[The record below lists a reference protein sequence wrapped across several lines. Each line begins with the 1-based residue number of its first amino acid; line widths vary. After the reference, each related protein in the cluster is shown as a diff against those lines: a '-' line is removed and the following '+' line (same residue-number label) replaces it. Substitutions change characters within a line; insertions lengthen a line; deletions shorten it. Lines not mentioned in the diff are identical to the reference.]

1 MRERFRKFQMIATL
15 ALGSAPISVLFLRFL
30 WPGLLP
36 WAWIYPVAYGFFCLL
51 GGWVSAKVR
60 LLYGILVSVAS
71 VALTILLA
79 DQFTW
84 YPALIVTAVY
94 VALFLGSLTIFGW
107 PSDWELPEV
116 LRLICVAVHLAAQL
130 AISMDRAE
138 AQPLLTAHAPG
149 LHGAF
154 VVLLLL
160 LPFSMNRGSINS
172 ASTKTRQV
180 PEGMRRKNTVMTF
193 VLVASACLLSF
204 IPHIYNWIKDLLL
217 WLGRMLLSL
226 LRTKPSEQQP
236 PAVIPNTETMEQMG
250 PVVENE
256 ISPLTPIMNAIFF
269 ILGVL
274 LVTGIL
280 VLLIV
285 KLTQKLR
292 TMVRNVWSMLERYA
306 AAVSEDYEDEIK
318 DTRMESEGERI
329 IKKRRVS
336 VWKKEQAPAH
346 PGENIRFRYRQL
358 LRKHPQWTANTTA
371 RENMPEELAELYEQ
385 ARYSSHP
392 VTESQAVRFS
402 EESKDL

>member
-30 WPGLLP
+30 WPELLP
-36 WAWIYPVAYGFFCLL
+36 WAWIYPVAYGVLCLL
-51 GGWVSAKVR
+51 GGLISAKVR
-60 LLYGILVSVAS
+60 LLYGILVSAAS
-71 VALTILLA
+71 VAVTMILSE
-79 DQFTW
+79 QFTW
-84 YPALIVTAVY
+84 YPALIVDAVY
-94 VALFLGSLTIFGW
+94 VALFLGSLTIFSW
-107 PSDWELPEV
+107 PSDLELPEV
-116 LRLICVAVHLAAQL
+116 LRLMCVAVHLAAQF
-130 AISMDRAE
+130 AISMDGAE
-138 AQPLLTAHAPG
+138 SQPLLTAYAPG

-154 VVLLLL
+154 VMLLLL
-160 LPFSMNRGSINS
+160 LPFSMNRCSINS

-193 VLVASACLLSF
+193 VLVAFACVLSF
-204 IPHIYNWIKDLLL
+204 IPYIYNWIKNLFV

-226 LRTKPSEQQP
+226 LWAKPSEQQP
-236 PAVIPNTETMEQMG
+236 SAVIPNTETMEQMG

-274 LVTGIL
+274 LVTGFL

-285 KLTQKLR
+285 KLTRKLQ
-292 TMVRNVWSMLERYA
+292 TIVKNVWSILEQYVS
-306 AAVSEDYEDEIK
+306 AVTEDYEDEIK

-329 IKKRRVS
+329 IKKRRAP
-336 VWKKEQAPAH
+336 VWKKEQAPTN
-346 PGENIRFRYRQL
+346 PNENIRFHYRQL
-358 LRKHPQWTANTTA
+358 LRRHPQWTANTTA

-392 VTESQAVRFS
+392 VTEPEASQFS
-402 EESKDL
+402 AEAKKL